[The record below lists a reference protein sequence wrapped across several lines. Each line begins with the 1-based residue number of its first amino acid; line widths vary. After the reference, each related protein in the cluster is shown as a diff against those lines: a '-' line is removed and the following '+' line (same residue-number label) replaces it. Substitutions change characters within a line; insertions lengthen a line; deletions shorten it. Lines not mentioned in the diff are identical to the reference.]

1 MLMSLWTDS
10 EKVSIRLMTRAVP
23 GGTKEDASLASTSAC
38 CSSFLGNNG
47 AVEIAP
53 VRARP
58 RLPGSACGQQFLGS
72 EKNQAHRAVL
82 THPVRGDA
90 GKGTYSSSEK
100 DCCVLPDACH
110 AFCSSRRTKAT
121 V

>member
-1 MLMSLWTDS
+1 MLVSLWTDS
-10 EKVSIRLMTRAVP
+10 EKVSNRLVTRTVP
-23 GGTKEDASLASTSAC
+23 GGSKEDASLASTSAC
-38 CSSFLGNNG
+38 SSFLGNSG
-47 AVEIAP
+47 AVAIAP
-53 VRARP
+53 ARARP
-58 RLPGSACGQQFLGS
+58 RLPGSACGQKFLGS

-100 DCCVLPDACH
+100 DSSVLPDACL
-110 AFCSSRRTKAT
+110 ALCSSRKTKAT